1 MRFKAYGGSVIQHLP
16 GKTALPGKLL
26 NDRTCPERCTS
37 TAAAAAAASFSRFN
51 VRTVVR
57 VWCVCQARRIVAA
70 MTSRSSLTPDDDVT
84 ATVTSS
90 SPAAAAAAA
99 AGGSSAATA
108 AGRGAGASLLKTA
121 PPAGPAAARQQPAAA
136 AAEAV
141 NPLSIGYV
149 TAALVLGLLCLVL
162 GVVYGFIHFTRVNP
176 RFRLARLVHDQGNL
190 RASATRATNLLP
202 DLQNNL
208 RFYIRLS

>member
-1 MRFKAYGGSVIQHLP
+1 MEVLSFSIYP

-26 NDRTCPERCTS
+26 NDRTYPERCTS
-37 TAAAAAAASFSRFN
+37 TDAAAAAAAASFSRSN

-57 VWCVCQARRIVAA
+57 VWCVCQAWRIVAA

-90 SPAAAAAAA
+90 SPAAAAA

-121 PPAGPAAARQQPAAA
+121 PPAGPAAARQQPAAAA

-190 RASATRATNLLP
+190 RASATHATNLLP

>member
-1 MRFKAYGGSVIQHLP
+1 
-16 GKTALPGKLL
+16 
-26 NDRTCPERCTS
+26 
-37 TAAAAAAASFSRFN
+37 
-51 VRTVVR
+51 
-57 VWCVCQARRIVAA
+57 

-90 SPAAAAAAA
+90 STAAAAAAA

-121 PPAGPAAARQQPAAA
+121 PPAGPAAARQKPAA

-190 RASATRATNLLP
+190 RASATHATNLLP
-202 DLQNNL
+202 DLQNNS

>member
-1 MRFKAYGGSVIQHLP
+1 MILPRDSAYLNP
-16 GKTALPGKLL
+16 ALALG
-26 NDRTCPERCTS
+26 
-37 TAAAAAAASFSRFN
+37 
-51 VRTVVR
+51 RTVIR
-57 VWCVCQARRIVAA
+57 VWYVCQAWRIVAA

-90 SPAAAAAAA
+90 SPAAAAAA
-99 AGGSSAATA
+99 GVSSAAA
-108 AGRGAGASLLKTA
+108 AAERGAGGSLLKTA
-121 PPAGPAAARQQPAAA
+121 PPSGPAAARQQPAAA

-176 RFRLARLVHDQGNL
+176 RFRLARLVHDQG
-190 RASATRATNLLP
+190 TRVGDKKFTKCLTIY
-202 DLQNNL
+202 
-208 RFYIRLS
+208 RKTS

>member
-1 MRFKAYGGSVIQHLP
+1 
-16 GKTALPGKLL
+16 
-26 NDRTCPERCTS
+26 
-37 TAAAAAAASFSRFN
+37 
-51 VRTVVR
+51 
-57 VWCVCQARRIVAA
+57 

-84 ATVTSS
+84 ATVTLS

-99 AGGSSAATA
+99 GVSSAAA
-108 AGRGAGASLLKTA
+108 AAAERGAGGSLLKTA

-176 RFRLARLVHDQGNL
+176 RFRLARLVHDQG
-190 RASATRATNLLP
+190 TRVGDKKFTKCLTIYRKIIVSLSQ
-202 DLQNNL
+202 D
-208 RFYIRLS
+208 RLTIVT

>member
-1 MRFKAYGGSVIQHLP
+1 
-16 GKTALPGKLL
+16 
-26 NDRTCPERCTS
+26 
-37 TAAAAAAASFSRFN
+37 
-51 VRTVVR
+51 
-57 VWCVCQARRIVAA
+57 

-90 SPAAAAAAA
+90 SPAAAAAA
-99 AGGSSAATA
+99 GVSSAAA
-108 AGRGAGASLLKTA
+108 AAAERGAGGSLLKTA
-121 PPAGPAAARQQPAAA
+121 PPAGPAAARQQPA

-176 RFRLARLVHDQGNL
+176 RFRLARLVHDQG
-190 RASATRATNLLP
+190 TRVGDKKITKCLTIY
-202 DLQNNL
+202 
-208 RFYIRLS
+208 RKIIVSLS